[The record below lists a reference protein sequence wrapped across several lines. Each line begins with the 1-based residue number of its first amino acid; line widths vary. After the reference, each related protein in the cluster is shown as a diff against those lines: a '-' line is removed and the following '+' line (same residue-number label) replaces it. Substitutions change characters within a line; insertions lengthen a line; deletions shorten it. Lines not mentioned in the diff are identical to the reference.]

1 MLTISQISKGFGQ
14 KTLFTD
20 ISLRVLAGERYGLV
34 GPNGAGKTTLFTI
47 ILGDGEPDSGEIE
60 LERGIQIGF
69 LPQETAPAGDE
80 TVAELAAS
88 IDPELTEIYKVLREH
103 DDPDTPERIDAM
115 ERFVELDGYSL
126 EAKAKRILAGL
137 AFRPEDYNVPAH
149 IEWRLDYAGAFG
161 SFARHGA
168 RSLDARRAD
177 QSFGFGDLGLVPGS
191 T

>member
-80 TVAELAAS
+80 TVA
-88 IDPELTEIYKVLREH
+88 
-103 DDPDTPERIDAM
+103 
-115 ERFVELDGYSL
+115 
-126 EAKAKRILAGL
+126 
-137 AFRPEDYNVPAH
+137 
-149 IEWRLDYAGAFG
+149 
-161 SFARHGA
+161 
-168 RSLDARRAD
+168 
-177 QSFGFGDLGLVPGS
+177 
-191 T
+191 